1 MFFMRFA
8 IDCVFLSAPV
18 ADGSQ
23 KVVAVRERLAP
34 WRGIVWWVRGAHGA
48 VELAAGS
55 AAAAGLRKGDYV
67 RLGTAS

>member
-8 IDCVFLSAPV
+8 IDCVFLGAPV

-23 KVVAVRERLAP
+23 RVVAVRERLAP

-48 VELAAGS
+48 VELPAGS
-55 AAAAGLRKGDYV
+55 AAAAGLHKGDYV
-67 RLGTAS
+67 RLEPAG